1 MAERAPVATRTR
13 RTLTRDRVLAGAVAL
28 ADEIGVHA
36 LTLRRLAQHLGVSPM
51 AIYHHVADKEQ
62 ILDGMVDA
70 VFTEMDLPAETDGW
84 RDAMLQRA
92 RAARRVRARHHWA
105 VGLLD
110 SRRHPGPA
118 TLQHHD
124 WVIGQLREGG
134 FSVTQTAHAFA
145 LLDSFVYG
153 FMLQEA
159 SLPFDAGSAPPEE
172 LMEQMRE
179 AAQDYPYL
187 MEMATHSADP
197 GYSFSAEFEVGLAL
211 VLDGLDSLRTRS
223 P

>member
-1 MAERAPVATRTR
+1 MAEPVATRRPR
-13 RTLTRDRVLAGAVAL
+13 RTLTRDGVVAGAVGL

-51 AIYHHVADKEQ
+51 AIYHHVEDKEQ

-70 VFTEMDLPAETDGW
+70 VFTEMDLPHETDGW
-84 RDAMLQRA
+84 RDAMLRRA
-92 RAARRVRARHHWA
+92 RAARTVLARHPWA

-118 TLQHHD
+118 TLHHHD
-124 WVIGQLREGG
+124 WVIGRLREGG
-134 FSVTQTAHAFA
+134 FSVAQTAHAFA

-159 SLPFDAGSAPPEE
+159 SLPFDAGTAPPEE

-179 AAQDYPYL
+179 AARDYPYL
-187 MEMATHSADP
+187 IEMAAHSAEP
-197 GYSFSAEFEVGLAL
+197 GNSFSAEFEVGLAV
-211 VLDGLDSLRTRS
+211 VLDGLESLRTRT

>member
-92 RAARRVRARHHWA
+92 RAARRVLARHPWA

-118 TLQHHD
+118 TL
-124 WVIGQLREGG
+124 
-134 FSVTQTAHAFA
+134 
-145 LLDSFVYG
+145 
-153 FMLQEA
+153 
-159 SLPFDAGSAPPEE
+159 
-172 LMEQMRE
+172 
-179 AAQDYPYL
+179 
-187 MEMATHSADP
+187 
-197 GYSFSAEFEVGLAL
+197 
-211 VLDGLDSLRTRS
+211 
-223 P
+223 